1 MRGARWAE
9 VFSCMHGLAGCTSR
23 TGRGL
28 FHVVPPHLRM
38 TVSSRSEA
46 SSEKGRERWTVPSRG
61 WLDDSDLSDVS
72 VNGGVHL
79 SRTRLARLARLLPKL
94 RLCGIE
100 CLDTRI
106 SRIPLS
112 IQLPLMLRES

>member
-1 MRGARWAE
+1 MLFPN
-9 VFSCMHGLAGCTSR
+9 VDLLASDKCEEDLPETR
-23 TGRGL
+23 DPDTRRQ
-28 FHVVPPHLRM
+28 HRD
-38 TVSSRSEA
+38 A
-46 SSEKGRERWTVPSRG
+46 
-61 WLDDSDLSDVS
+61 DLSDVS

-106 SRIPLS
+106 SRIPLR
-112 IQLPLMLRES
+112 IQLPLMLHES